1 MKTDV
6 FIKAKRGV
14 NWLLHMEE
22 RNLTSGG
29 SYNMWND
36 PSPGVS
42 VKFLMVGESNSMVD
56 YHLMTEGNS
65 IFEFANSYFQYMQWL
80 S

>member
-1 MKTDV
+1 
-6 FIKAKRGV
+6 
-14 NWLLHMEE
+14 MEE

-29 SYNMWND
+29 SYNMYNN
-36 PSPGVS
+36 PSLGAS

-65 IFEFANSYFQYMQWL
+65 IFEFANSYTQYMQWL